1 MECVTRTEEHMDV
14 ISKWA
19 QFVGR
24 VALGTVFVVSG
35 LGKLA
40 AWSGTAAY
48 AGSKGVSGFLLAI
61 ATALELLGAVSVV
74 VGFKARWGAL
84 ALLIFL
90 VPVTLVFH
98 NFWAVP
104 AAQQQVEMANFLKNL
119 AIGGGVLI
127 VFCRRAG
134 SLTIQSSRTP
144 ARRGPEPGTRGAQQR
159 AHQCAR

>member
-1 MECVTRTEEHMDV
+1 MDV

-19 QFVGR
+19 QVVGR
-24 VALGTVFVVSG
+24 VALGTIFVVSG

-40 AWSGTAAY
+40 AWRGTVAY
-48 AGSKGVSGFLLAI
+48 AASKGVPEILLAI

-98 NFWAVP
+98 NFWGVP
-104 AAQQQVEMANFLKNL
+104 AEQQQMELVNFLKNL
-119 AIGGGVLI
+119 AIAGGLLI
-127 VFCRRAG
+127 VFGRGAG
-134 SLTIQSSRTP
+134 AFSIDSSRIP
-144 ARRGPEPGTRGAQQR
+144 DRGEPVAVTKA
-159 AHQCAR
+159 AH

>member
-1 MECVTRTEEHMDV
+1 MDV

-19 QFVGR
+19 QVVGR
-24 VALGTVFVVSG
+24 VALGTIFLVSG

-40 AWSGTAAY
+40 AWGGTAAY
-48 AGSKGVSGFLLAI
+48 AGSKGVSPFLLAI
-61 ATALELLGAVSVV
+61 ATALELVGAVSVV

-104 AAQQQVEMANFLKNL
+104 AAQQQLEMANFLKNL
-119 AIGGGVLI
+119 AIGGGLLI
-127 VFCRRAG
+127 VFG
-134 SLTIQSSRTP
+134 
-144 ARRGPEPGTRGAQQR
+144 RGAGAFSIDNSREAARGEPVAVTR
-159 AHQCAR
+159 AAQ

>member
-24 VALGTVFVVSG
+24 VALGTIFVVSG

-104 AAQQQVEMANFLKNL
+104 AAQQQMEMANFLKNL
-119 AIGGGVLI
+119 AIAGGLLI
-127 VFCRRAG
+127 IFG
-134 SLTIQSSRTP
+134 
-144 ARRGPEPGTRGAQQR
+144 RGAGAFSIDNSR
-159 AHQCAR
+159 AAAPGQPVAATRAAQ

>member
-1 MECVTRTEEHMDV
+1 MDA
-14 ISKWA
+14 IWKWA

-24 VALGTVFVVSG
+24 VALGTIFVVSG

-40 AWSGTAAY
+40 AWQGTAAY
-48 AGSKGVSGFLLAI
+48 AGSKGVPEILLAI

-74 VGFKARWGAL
+74 LGFRTRWGAL

-104 AAQQQVEMANFLKNL
+104 PEQQQMQLVHFLKNL
-119 AIGGGVLI
+119 SIGGGLLM
-127 VFCRRAG
+127 VFGRGAG
-134 SLTIQSSRTP
+134 AFSIDSSRTP
-144 ARRGPEPGTRGAQQR
+144 ARGEPVAATRAAQ
-159 AHQCAR
+159 

>member
-1 MECVTRTEEHMDV
+1 MDA
-14 ISKWA
+14 IWKWA

-24 VALGTVFVVSG
+24 VALGTIFVVSG

-40 AWSGTAAY
+40 AWQGTAAY
-48 AGSKGVSGFLLAI
+48 AGSKGVPEILLAI

-74 VGFKARWGAL
+74 VGFKTRWGAL

-104 AAQQQVEMANFLKNL
+104 AAQQQMEMANFLKNL
-119 AIGGGVLI
+119 AIAGGLLI
-127 VFCRRAG
+127 VFG
-134 SLTIQSSRTP
+134 
-144 ARRGPEPGTRGAQQR
+144 RGAGAFSIDNSR
-159 AHQCAR
+159 AAAPGQPVAATRAAQ

>member
-1 MECVTRTEEHMDV
+1 MDV

-24 VALGTVFVVSG
+24 VALGLIFIVSG

-40 AWSGTAAY
+40 GWRGTVGY
-48 AGSKGVSGFLLAI
+48 AGSKGVPEILLAI

-98 NFWAVP
+98 NFWAYEG
-104 AAQQQVEMANFLKNL
+104 QEQKMQMINFLKNL
-119 AIGGGVLI
+119 AIMGGLLE
-127 VFCRRAG
+127 FSAAG
-134 SLTIQSSRTP
+134 AGAWSLDS
-144 ARRGPEPGTRGAQQR
+144 ALAGARGPVLAYWHGTRR
-159 AHQCAR
+159 PV

>member
-1 MECVTRTEEHMDV
+1 MDV

-19 QFVGR
+19 QVVGR
-24 VALGTVFVVSG
+24 VALGTVFLVSG

-40 AWSGTAAY
+40 AWRGTVAY
-48 AGSKGVSGFLLAI
+48 AGSKGVPEILLVI

-74 VGFKARWGAL
+74 VGFRARWGAL

-104 AAQQQVEMANFLKNL
+104 AEQQQMEMANFLKNL
-119 AIGGGVLI
+119 AIGGGLLI
-127 VFCRRAG
+127 VVGRGAG
-134 SLTIQSSRTP
+134 SFSIDSSRTP
-144 ARRGPEPGTRGAQQR
+144 ARGEPVPGTRAAQ
-159 AHQCAR
+159 

>member
-1 MECVTRTEEHMDV
+1 VTRTEEHMDV

-24 VALGTVFVVSG
+24 VALGLIFVVSG
-35 LGKLA
+35 LGKLSG
-40 AWSGTAAY
+40 WSGTVAY
-48 AGSKGVSGFLLAI
+48 ASSKGVPEILLAI
-61 ATALELLGAVSVV
+61 ATALELVGAVSVV

-104 AAQQQVEMANFLKNL
+104 AQQQQMEMANFLKNL
-119 AIGGGVLI
+119 AIAGGLLI
-127 VFCRRAG
+127 VFGRGAG
-134 SLTIQSSRTP
+134 AFSIDSSRAPERGEPVAVTRP
-144 ARRGPEPGTRGAQQR
+144 AQ
-159 AHQCAR
+159 